1 MNHSHAIDWKYPEY
15 PQQKTSANAQKS
27 IFHMQAHLLEFE
39 DLLKSEITNMEHDTN
54 AAVNALVP
62 VGRESAA
69 DPDLKASLL
78 DLLKS
83 VQDCHAQLGTVRKFI
98 HDTIVQPYLNPVARN

>member
-1 MNHSHAIDWKYPEY
+1 MSDSYAIHAIDWKYSQPTH
-15 PQQKTSANAQKS
+15 KNTSANALELTLR
-27 IFHMQAHLLEFE
+27 MQAHLLEFE
-39 DLLKSEITNMEHDTN
+39 DLLKSEITNMEHDANT
-54 AAVNALVP
+54 AVNALVP

-98 HDTIVQPYLNPVARN
+98 HDTIV

>member
-54 AAVNALVP
+54 TAVNALVP
-62 VGRESAA
+62 VGQEDVA

-78 DLLKS
+78 VLLQS
-83 VQDCHAQLGTVRKFI
+83 VQHCHAQLGTLQTII
-98 HDTIVQPYLNPVARN
+98 HDKM